1 MTRKPT
7 MASLWVFTPGDPDP
21 DVEAMDARVEV
32 VRSEV
37 DRVNLTVRGKPGR
50 RYEDGDS
57 VWLEMTDNEALRLIG
72 DIATTMTK
80 GIHDEPRT

>member
-50 RYEDGDS
+50 RYEDGD
-57 VWLEMTDNEALRLIG
+57 TAADRRYR
-72 DIATTMTK
+72 DH
-80 GIHDEPRT
+80 HDERDP